1 MKEYRGIMLPADEEH
16 MQRYIDISPFAQA
29 ALLKHA
35 MPFCKQRRRFIDVGG
50 AIGLW
55 AISAIKDWDFEHV
68 DTFEPNKFQRE
79 ALKANLVK
87 YEVQDK
93 VTVHSEA
100 LLQGKTTKPTYM
112 AHQPGNVGTSFITKE
127 AAEGFEVSS
136 TALDNFDFEDVD
148 FLKIDTEG
156 TETHVIGGALELL
169 RRCSPVVCLED
180 KGHSVRY
187 GIEKGFVIKYLEYLG
202 YKVLVQAGS
211 DFILGRA

>member
-29 ALLKHA
+29 ALLKYA
-35 MPFCKQRRRFIDVGG
+35 APLCKQKRRFIDVGG
-50 AIGLW
+50 ALGLW
-55 AISAIKDWDFEHV
+55 AISAVQDWGFEHV

-79 ALKANLVK
+79 ALKANILNHNVK
-87 YEVQDK
+87 DK

-100 LLQGKTTKPTYM
+100 LLQCKFNKPLYM
-112 AHQPGNVGTSFITKE
+112 AHQPGNVGTSFVTTK
-127 AAEGFEVSS
+127 AAEGFEIPH
-136 TALDNFDFEDVD
+136 TTLDNFGFTDVD

-156 TETHVIGGALELL
+156 TEAQVIGGALETLE
-169 RRCSPVVCLED
+169 RCSPIICLED

-187 GIEKGFVIKYLEYLG
+187 GIEKDFVIKFLEHLG

-211 DFILGRA
+211 DFILRRA